1 MTKMAHLMKLPSIF
15 FLVFAFNISL
25 CDSATFLLLPDE
37 AKSHVMQHANI
48 GTELV
53 KNGNKVYILLS
64 DKFKIPSSVE
74 SEGVEIIRYHTEK
87 PFVIETYEFQRE
99 LIGSQFNSSIP
110 VKILL
115 SLIDGYK
122 EVCDTILGN
131 SELMQRLGSL
141 NVDVALLYGFPPG
154 LCFYLIPYKL
164 SIPYATVFSA
174 PDLVQVRVPSLP
186 SFVPSLGSPGPP
198 MTEKMTFLERLR
210 NTFAMFLLPLLT
222 SYTSYKSQDLVEKHL
237 PGEPQV
243 QLDILYGK
251 TKLWLMDK
259 DPIWDYPGPTMPHT
273 IEVGGLTTSPPNPLP
288 TTLQKLV
295 SEAKHGV
302 IVVSFGSL
310 ATYLPPEVNA
320 KLLNAF
326 RQLKERIVWRYNGPP
341 LDESPNVK
349 ILKWLPQNDLLG
361 HNNTRLFITH
371 CGANGQSEAV
381 YHGVPMLGLPIQP
394 EQDYN
399 AARMQYKGFGV
410 RMDLKKFTS
419 EELVNNINL
428 IINDQSYR
436 TAIEKASQIFRSR
449 PMNPRQR
456 AAYWLEHIAKYGSD
470 HLHSYALEMP
480 LYQFLM
486 LDILLFL
493 FFVVMVLV
501 LATYF
506 VLRVCVAKCCKSKP
520 KIKMN

>member
-1 MTKMAHLMKLPSIF
+1 MTKMAHLMKLPSIS
-15 FLVFAFNISL
+15 FLVLAFNISL

-37 AKSHVMQHANI
+37 AKSHVMQHVNI

-74 SEGVEIIRYHTEK
+74 SEGIEIIRYHAEK
-87 PFVIETYEFQRE
+87 PFITETYEFQRE
-99 LIGSQFNSSIP
+99 FIASQFNSSMP
-110 VKILL
+110 LKILL
-115 SLIDGYK
+115 YVIDSYK

-131 SELMQRLGSL
+131 SRVMQRLKSL
-141 NVDVALLYGFPPG
+141 NVDVALLYGVPPG

-164 SIPYATVFSA
+164 SLPYATMFGVSR
-174 PDLVQVRVPSLP
+174 LVEAKVPSLP
-186 SFVPSLGSPGPP
+186 SFVPSVLVPGQPL
-198 MTEKMTFLERLR
+198 TEIMTFLERLR
-210 NTFAMFLLPLLT
+210 NTFAIFLLSLIT
-222 SYTSYKSQDLVEKHL
+222 SYTSYKSQDLVTKHF
-237 PGEPQV
+237 PDEPQV

-251 TKLWLMDK
+251 SKLWLMDK
-259 DPIWDYPGPTMPHT
+259 DLTWDYPGPTMPHMV
-273 IEVGGLTTSPPNPLP
+273 EVGGLTTSPPNSLP
-288 TTLQKLV
+288 TTLQKLI

-302 IVVSFGSL
+302 IVVSFGSIV
-310 ATYLPPEVNA
+310 TYLPPEVIT

-326 RQLKERIVWRYNGPP
+326 CQLKELVVWKYNGPP
-341 LDESPNVK
+341 LDESQNVK

-361 HNNTRLFITH
+361 HNNTRLFITA
-371 CGANGQSEAV
+371 CGTNGQSEAV
-381 YHGVPMLGLPIQP
+381 YHGVPMIGLPLQA

-410 RMDLKKFTS
+410 RMNLKQFTS

-428 IINDQSYR
+428 MLNNQSYR

-480 LYQFLM
+480 MFQFLM
-486 LDILLFL
+486 LDILFFL
-493 FFVVMVLV
+493 CVVMFIVILS
-501 LATYF
+501 LYF
-506 VLRVCVAKCCKSKP
+506 VLKTCIRYCCKSES
-520 KIKMN
+520 KIKVN

>member
-15 FLVFAFNISL
+15 FLMLAFNVPL

-37 AKSHVMQHANI
+37 TKSHVIQHTHI

-53 KNGNKVYILLS
+53 KNGNNVYILLS

-74 SEGVEIIRYHTEK
+74 SEGIEIIRYHTEK
-87 PFVIETYEFQRE
+87 PFIAESSEFQRE
-99 LIGSQFNSSIP
+99 FIKSQFETSPP
-110 VKILL
+110 VKLLL
-115 SLIDGYK
+115 SVIDSFK
-122 EVCDTILGN
+122 DVCDTILGN
-131 SELMQRLGSL
+131 SALMQRLESL
-141 NVDVALLYGFPPG
+141 NVDVALLYGFPAG

-174 PDLVQVRVPSLP
+174 PFLVEARVPTLP
-186 SFVPSLGSPGPP
+186 SFVPSVGAPGQPL
-198 MTEKMTFLERLR
+198 TEQMTFLERLR

-222 SYTSYKSQDLVEKHL
+222 SYTSYKSQDLVEKHF
-237 PGEPQV
+237 PGEV
-243 QLDILYGK
+243 QLNILYGK

-259 DPIWDYPGPTMPHT
+259 DFILDYPGPTVPHT
-273 IEVGGLTTSPPNPLP
+273 VEVGGLTTSPPNSLP

-310 ATYLPPEVNA
+310 STDLPPEVNT

-326 RQLKERIVWRYNGPP
+326 RQLKELVVWRCNGPS

-371 CGANGQSEAV
+371 CGINGQFEAV
-381 YHGVPMLGLPIQP
+381 YHGVPMIGLPLQA

-399 AARMQYKGFGV
+399 AARMQYKGFGL
-410 RMDLKKFTS
+410 RMNLKKFTP
-419 EELVNNINL
+419 EELVSNIKLVLNNR
-428 IINDQSYR
+428 SYK
-436 TAIEKASQIFRSR
+436 ASIGKASQIFRSR

-493 FFVVMVLV
+493 CVVMFIVILSV
-501 LATYF
+501 YF
-506 VLRVCVAKCCKSKP
+506 VLKTCMRYCSKAEP
-520 KIKMN
+520 KIKFN